1 MEAVQTKKAWK
12 AVKFHAKIAWRGFCR
27 TIYGAAIMTF
37 IKFSVL
43 WFSSVKEQTGWL
55 AVLLFICALIALFVS
70 VANVYIIGISWNKRS

>member
-1 MEAVQTKKAWK
+1 MEAVQIKKEFAK
-12 AVKFHAKIAWRGFCR
+12 VKFHAKIMLRGFCR
-27 TIYGAAIMTF
+27 TIYGAAIVTF
-37 IKFSVL
+37 IKFAVL